1 MEIKKPALAGTLES
15 SDCIVSVEPLNN
27 DSIEINL
34 TSTVKKQFGNE
45 IIKVAKET
53 LKKMGVTGVSLEIN
67 DKGALDCVIEAR
79 IEAAICRACE
89 MNEFDWGNY
98 KCQD

>member
-15 SDCIVSVEPLNN
+15 SDCIVSVEPSRDNT
-27 DSIEINL
+27 IEINL

-45 IIKVAKET
+45 IIRVAKET
-53 LKKMGVTGVSLEIN
+53 LKNLGVNSVVMEIN
-67 DKGALDCVIEAR
+67 DKGALNCVIEAR
-79 IEAAICRACE
+79 IEAAVCRASE
-89 MNEFDWGNY
+89 INEFDWGNY